1 MSNTLLKNK
10 TISAKEALLSAVM
23 ELQRAHVENAS
34 LDARVLLE
42 HVLGI
47 SREQLLMGMSNMLTE
62 QQEADYRQLVTR
74 RAERRPIAQVLG
86 YREFWGM
93 EFAVTEN
100 TLTPRPDSETIIE
113 TILERV
119 PNHSAPLRIADLG
132 TGTGCLLL
140 SLLRELPVATGLGV
154 DVCARA
160 LAVAQENAS
169 SLLMAGRAQFIC
181 SNWFSEV
188 EGKFDIIVS
197 NPPYIPS
204 ESIASL
210 APEVAKFEPRLA
222 LDGGAD
228 GLECYRAL
236 LKIVPEKLNAGGFL
250 ALEIGAGQHKAIEQI
265 AIDSGLR
272 LATTK
277 KDLGGIVRAL
287 IISF

>member
-1 MSNTLLKNK
+1 
-10 TISAKEALLSAVM
+10 M

-93 EFAVTEN
+93 EFAVTES

-113 TILERV
+113 TILERTAD
-119 PNHSAPLRIADLG
+119 HSAPLRIADLG

-140 SLLRELPVATGLGV
+140 SLLRELPSATGVGV
-154 DVCARA
+154 DMCPRA

-169 SLLMAGRAQFIC
+169 NLLLAGRAQFVH
-181 SNWFSEV
+181 SNWFAEV
-188 EGKFDIIVS
+188 DGKFDIIVS

-204 ESIASL
+204 DSIDSL
-210 APEVAKFEPRLA
+210 APEVAQFEPRLA

-228 GLECYRAL
+228 GLECYRSL
-236 LKIVPEKLNAGGFL
+236 LKIVPQKLNANGFL

-265 AIDSGLR
+265 AKDSGLR
-272 LATTK
+272 LLATK